1 MFEFVVGITKSTWAM
16 WFSALGP
23 KLCGLKAI
31 VMWSSVDT
39 LTIVAFL
46 GLCLSLGREAEAPQR
61 LGDWLYT

>member
-1 MFEFVVGITKSTWAM
+1 M

-39 LTIVAFL
+39 LPIVAFL
-46 GLCLSLGREAEAPQR
+46 GLCLSLGREAEDPQR
-61 LGDWLYT
+61 QGDWLYT